1 MSGQHGERIGEGG
14 EIFELGGADL
24 ADIRRSDLED
34 ARSES
39 VERRARAEARGGR
52 RLVDANGDVGRQF
65 VSDFVQDGGNRVHG
79 GLNFRPQHRAYFS
92 RHVLARGEDQAIDFE
107 TDARDAGDRRE
118 QDRLAMD
125 GDTLGDG
132 AIEKIHVRGKIGSRR
147 WKRRRRTIAVEVEV
161 YRGEQ
166 AQTIAR
172 DTGAQCFEQEVL
184 AKVRP

>member
-14 EIFELGGADL
+14 EIFELGGAGL
-24 ADIRRSDLED
+24 ADIRGSDLED
-34 ARSES
+34 AHGER
-39 VERRARAEARGGR
+39 VEHRARAEARGGR
-52 RLVDANGDVGRQF
+52 RLIDANGDVDRQF
-65 VSDFVQDGGNRVHG
+65 VGDFVQDGGDRVHG
-79 GLNFRPQHRAYFS
+79 GLNFRPHHRAYFS

-107 TDARDAGDRRE
+107 TDARHAGDRCE

-132 AIEKIHVRGKIGSRR
+132 AIEQIHMRGKIGSRR
-147 WKRRRRTIAVEVEV
+147 WKRRRRTIAVEVKV

-172 DTGAQCFEQEVL
+172 DARAERFEQEVF
-184 AKVRP
+184 AEVGP